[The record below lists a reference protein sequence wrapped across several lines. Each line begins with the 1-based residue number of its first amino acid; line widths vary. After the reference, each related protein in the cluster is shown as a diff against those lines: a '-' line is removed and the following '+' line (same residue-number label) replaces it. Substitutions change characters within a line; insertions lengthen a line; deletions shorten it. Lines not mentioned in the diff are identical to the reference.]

1 MELQLAQV
9 GVCGERKKEKK
20 ILAEN
25 CDTLVNV
32 LLENNLYI
40 YIYMLRI
47 YSKTKRNETEM
58 KKILFFIFDSF
69 SFM

>member
-40 YIYMLRI
+40 YMLRI